1 MPALPICVTSPGRGP
16 SPAAGEARAVRL
28 GCDGRRREA
37 RAGRLR
43 RRTGRLGEVDSVKH
57 WRALIVLGTAQFLMV
72 LDTSVMNVSISQL
85 VEDFDTEVTAIQ
97 AVITL
102 YALVMAAF
110 MIIGGRFGDILGRR
124 RMFLLGLVVY
134 GAGSALTAAAPT
146 LWVLTLGWSV
156 IEGLGAAMVLPAM
169 AALVAES
176 YRGQDRAVA
185 YAVIGGLAG
194 AGIAVGPLLG
204 GWVTTYLT
212 WRLVFAGEVVV
223 VVAVLLCRRVI
234 ATPAR
239 TGPRPRLDGVGAVLS
254 AAGLG
259 LGVLGV
265 LQSSTWGWVRPRN
278 PPFTVLGFAPT
289 LFVIGAGV
297 AVLAAFR
304 YWERRRDDE
313 GADPLVHLSL
323 LGRPVLRSGL
333 MTLLCQNLILLGLF
347 FTIPLYLQVVQGFDA
362 FETGLRLLPVSATM
376 LVTSLGAS
384 SLGRVVGPR
393 RVVRLALVTVA
404 AAIVWLLA
412 TIDPV
417 IDDAQFAG
425 AMALLGVG
433 VGLLASQLGNVVQS
447 SVGEEERSEAG
458 GLQFTAQNLGSALG
472 TALIGSIL
480 IGALAHA
487 FTTQVAD
494 DPRLSEG
501 AREQVGVSLEAGVT
515 FVSTE
520 QVRSA
525 AERAGLPASEVDAVA
540 DSYASAQLDGLKAA
554 ILATGGVALAGFLV
568 TPHLPA
574 ARDGRPGQ
582 PGTGAP
588 AGATG
593 SKR

>member
-1 MPALPICVTSPGRGP
+1 M
-16 SPAAGEARAVRL
+16 
-28 GCDGRRREA
+28 
-37 RAGRLR
+37 
-43 RRTGRLGEVDSVKH
+43 KH
-57 WRALIVLGTAQFLMV
+57 WRALVVLGTAQFLMV
-72 LDTSVMNVSISQL
+72 LDTSVMNVSISRL

-110 MIIGGRFGDILGRR
+110 MIVGGRFGDIVGRR
-124 RMFLLGLVVY
+124 RMFLTGLAVY
-134 GAGSALTAAAPT
+134 GVGSAVTAVAPT

-176 YRGQDRAVA
+176 YSGRDRAVA

-204 GWVTTYLT
+204 GWMTTYLT

-223 VVAVLLCRRVI
+223 VVAVLLCRRMI
-234 ATPAR
+234 ATPAPA
-239 TGPRPRLDGVGAVLS
+239 GPGPRLDGVGAVLS
-254 AAGLG
+254 ATGLG

-265 LQSSTWGWVRPRN
+265 LQSSTWGWVQPRN

-289 LFVIGAGV
+289 LFVVGAGV
-297 AVLAAFR
+297 AVLAVFR
-304 YWERRRDDE
+304 YWERRREDR
-313 GADPLVHLSL
+313 GNDPLVHLSL
-323 LGRPVLRSGL
+323 LGRPVLRAGL
-333 MTLLCQNLILLGLF
+333 MTLLSQNLILLGLF
-347 FTIPLYLQVVQGFDA
+347 FAIPLYLQVVQGFNA
-362 FETGLRLLPVSATM
+362 FQTGLRLLPVSATM
-376 LVTSLGAS
+376 LVTSLCAS
-384 SLGRVVGPR
+384 SLGSRMGPR
-393 RVVRLALVTVA
+393 RVVRLALAILA
-404 AAIVWLLA
+404 AAVVWLLA

-447 SVGEEERSEAG
+447 GVGEEERGEAG

-480 IGALAHA
+480 VGALAQA

-494 DPRLSEG
+494 DPRLSAET
-501 AREQVGVSLEAGVT
+501 REQVGVRLEAGVT

-525 AERAGLPASEVDAVA
+525 AERAGLPPSEVEAVA

-554 ILATGGVALAGFLV
+554 ILATGGVALASFLV
-568 TPHLPA
+568 TPHLPT
-574 ARDGRPGQ
+574 ARAGRPSE
-582 PGTGAP
+582 PGSGATPAGVTGA

-593 SKR
+593 

>member
-1 MPALPICVTSPGRGP
+1 M
-16 SPAAGEARAVRL
+16 
-28 GCDGRRREA
+28 
-37 RAGRLR
+37 
-43 RRTGRLGEVDSVKH
+43 KH
-57 WRALIVLGTAQFLMV
+57 WRALVVLGTAQFLMV

-110 MIIGGRFGDILGRR
+110 MLIGGRFGDILGRR

-134 GAGSALTAAAPT
+134 GAGSALTAVAPT
-146 LWVLTLGWSV
+146 LWVLVLGWSV
-156 IEGLGAAMVLPAM
+156 VEGLGAAMVLPAM

-176 YRGQDRAVA
+176 YRGRDRAVA

-223 VVAVLLCRRVI
+223 VVAVLLFRRVI
-234 ATPAR
+234 AAPAPA
-239 TGPRPRLDGVGAVLS
+239 GPRPRLDGVGAALS

-265 LQSSTWGWVRPRN
+265 LQSSTWGWVQPRN

-289 LFVIGAGV
+289 LFVVGAGA

-304 YWERRRDDE
+304 HWERRRDE
-313 GADPLVHLSL
+313 RGADPLVHLSL
-323 LGRPVLRSGL
+323 LGRPVLRAGL
-333 MTLLCQNLILLGLF
+333 MTLLSQNLILLGLF
-347 FTIPLYLQVVQGFDA
+347 FTIPLYLQVVQGLNA
-362 FETGLRLLPVSATM
+362 FQTGLRLLPVSVTM
-376 LVTSLGAS
+376 LVTSLSAS
-384 SLGRVVGPR
+384 SLGRLIGPR
-393 RVVRLALVTVA
+393 RVVRLALLILAV
-404 AAIVWLLA
+404 AIVWLLA

-425 AMALLGVG
+425 AMAVLGVGVG

-447 SVGEEERSEAG
+447 GVGEEERSEAG

-472 TALIGSIL
+472 TALIGSVL
-480 IGALAHA
+480 VGALAHA

-494 DPRLSEG
+494 DPRLSEE

-515 FVSTE
+515 FVPTD

-525 AERAGLPASEVDAVA
+525 AERAGLPPSEVDAVA

-554 ILATGGVALAGFLV
+554 VLATGGVALASFLV
-568 TPHLPA
+568 TPHLPG
-574 ARDGRPGQ
+574 ARGSRPGQ
-582 PGTGAP
+582 PGAGAP
-588 AGATG
+588 AGAVG
-593 SKR
+593 STR

>member
-1 MPALPICVTSPGRGP
+1 VRRPTAPPA
-16 SPAAGEARAVRL
+16 PAAYRG
-28 GCDGRRREA
+28 GQPC
-37 RAGRLR
+37 
-43 RRTGRLGEVDSVKH
+43 EVDTVKY
-57 WRALIVLGTAQFLMV
+57 WRALVVLGTAQFLMV
-72 LDTSVMNVSISQL
+72 LDTAVMNVSISQL

-134 GAGSALTAAAPT
+134 GVGSALTAAAPT
-146 LWVLTLGWSV
+146 LWVLALGWSV

-169 AALVAES
+169 AALVAEA
-176 YRGQDRAVA
+176 YRGKDRAVA

-234 ATPAR
+234 VTPAP

-265 LQSSTWGWVRPRN
+265 LQSSTWGWVQPRN
-278 PPFTVLGFAPT
+278 PPFTVFGFAPT
-289 LFVIGAGV
+289 LFVVGAGA
-297 AVLAAFR
+297 AVLALFR
-304 YWERRRDDE
+304 YWERRRE
-313 GADPLVHLSL
+313 HQGADPLVHLSV
-323 LGRPVLRSGL
+323 LGRPVLRSSL
-333 MTLLCQNLILLGLF
+333 MTLLSQNLILLGLF

-376 LVTSLGAS
+376 LVTSLSAS
-384 SLGRVVGPR
+384 KLGRVWGPR
-393 RVVRLALVTVA
+393 RVVRLALVTLA

-487 FTTQVAD
+487 FTTQVD
-494 DPRLSEG
+494 DNPQLSEQT
-501 AREQVGVSLEAGVT
+501 REQVGVALEAGLT
-515 FVSTE
+515 FISTD

-525 AERAGLPASEVDAVA
+525 AEHAGLPSSQVDAVT
-540 DSYASAQLDGLKAA
+540 DSYASAQLNGLKAA
-554 ILATGGVALAGFLV
+554 ILATGGIALASFLV
-568 TPHLPA
+568 TSHLPT
-574 ARDGRPGQ
+574 ARESRPRQ
-582 PGTGAP
+582 PDADAP
-588 AGATG
+588 AGVAGPT
-593 SKR
+593 R

>member
-1 MPALPICVTSPGRGP
+1 MT
-16 SPAAGEARAVRL
+16 
-28 GCDGRRREA
+28 
-37 RAGRLR
+37 
-43 RRTGRLGEVDSVKH
+43 H

-72 LDTSVMNVSISQL
+72 LDTSVMNVSITQL

-110 MIIGGRFGDILGRR
+110 MIIGGRLGDIFGRR
-124 RMFLLGLVVY
+124 RLFLLGLVVY
-134 GAGSALTAAAPT
+134 GTGSALTAAAPS

-176 YRGQDRAVA
+176 YRGRDRAVA
-185 YAVIGGLAG
+185 YGIIGGLAG

-223 VVAVLLCRRVI
+223 VLAVLCFHRVI
-234 ATPAR
+234 TESPRA
-239 TGPRPRLDGVGAVLS
+239 GPRPRLDGVGAALS
-254 AAGLG
+254 ATGLA

-265 LQSSTWGWVRPRN
+265 LQSSSWGWVQPRN

-289 LFVIGAGV
+289 LFVIAAGV
-297 AVLAAFR
+297 AVLAVFAHV
-304 YWERRRDDE
+304 EARRDAR
-313 GADPLVHLSL
+313 GAEPLVHLPL
-323 LGRPVLRSGL
+323 LRKPVLRSGL
-333 MTLLCQNLILLGLF
+333 MSLLSQNLILLGLF

-362 FETGLRLLPVSATM
+362 FQTGLRLLPVSVTM
-376 LVTSLGAS
+376 LAAS
-384 SLGRVVGPR
+384 MLAARLGRVAGPR
-393 RVVRLALVTVA
+393 WVVRLALLTLA
-404 AAIVWLLA
+404 GAIVWLLA

-433 VGLLASQLGNVVQS
+433 MGLLASQLGNVVQS
-447 SVGEEERSEAG
+447 SVGEQERSEVG

-494 DPRLSEG
+494 HPRLSEQT
-501 AREQVGVSLEAGVT
+501 RQRTGVALEAGIT
-515 FVSTE
+515 FVPTA

-525 AERAGLPASEVDAVA
+525 AEQAGLPPSEVDALA

-554 ILATGGVALAGFLV
+554 ILATGGITLVSFLV
-568 TPHLPA
+568 TTHLPSRA
-574 ARDGRPGQ
+574 PGGPKQ
-582 PGTGAP
+582 PDTGAP
-588 AGATG
+588 SDAIG
-593 SKR
+593 SAS

>member
-1 MPALPICVTSPGRGP
+1 MTR
-16 SPAAGEARAVRL
+16 
-28 GCDGRRREA
+28 
-37 RAGRLR
+37 
-43 RRTGRLGEVDSVKH
+43 
-57 WRALIVLGTAQFLMV
+57 WRALMVLGTAQFLMV

-124 RMFLLGLVVY
+124 RVFLLGLVVY
-134 GAGSALTAAAPT
+134 ATGSALTAVAPT

-176 YRGQDRAVA
+176 YRGRDRAVA
-185 YAVIGGLAG
+185 YGVIGGLAG

-223 VVAVLLCRRVI
+223 VLVMLCFRRVI
-234 ATPAR
+234 PESPR
-239 TGPRPRLDGVGAVLS
+239 TGARPHLDGVGAALS
-254 AAGLG
+254 AAGLA

-265 LQSSTWGWVRPRN
+265 LQSSTWGWVQPRN
-278 PPFTVLGFAPT
+278 PPFTVLGFSPT
-289 LFVIGAGV
+289 LFVVAAGA
-297 AVLAAFR
+297 AVLSVFVH
-304 YWERRRDDE
+304 WERRRDAHGSE
-313 GADPLVHLSL
+313 PLVHLAL
-323 LGRPVLRSGL
+323 LHRPALRSGL
-333 MTLLCQNLILLGLF
+333 MCLLSQNLILLGLF

-362 FETGLRLLPVSATM
+362 FETGLRLLPVSVTM
-376 LVTSLGAS
+376 LAASMGAGR
-384 SLGRVVGPR
+384 LGRVAGPR
-393 RVVRLALVTVA
+393 RVVRLALLTLA
-404 AAIVWLLA
+404 AAVVWLLA

-433 VGLLASQLGNVVQS
+433 MGLLASQLGNVVQS
-447 SVGEEERSEAG
+447 SVGEDERSEVG

-472 TALIGSIL
+472 TALIGSL
-480 IGALAHA
+480 LVGTLAQA
-487 FTTQVAD
+487 FTTQVEEH
-494 DPRLSEG
+494 PRLSEET
-501 AREQVGVSLEAGVT
+501 RRQTGVALEAGIS

-525 AERAGLPASEVDAVA
+525 AEDAGLPPAEVDAVA

-554 ILATGGVALAGFLV
+554 ILATGGITLASFLV
-568 TPHLPA
+568 TPHLPTRKA
-574 ARDGRPGQ
+574 ERPSR
-582 PGTGAP
+582 PGTGMP
-588 AGATG
+588 ADATG
-593 SKR
+593 PSR

>member
-1 MPALPICVTSPGRGP
+1 M
-16 SPAAGEARAVRL
+16 
-28 GCDGRRREA
+28 
-37 RAGRLR
+37 
-43 RRTGRLGEVDSVKH
+43 KH
-57 WRALIVLGTAQFLMV
+57 WRALVVLGTAQFLMV
-72 LDTSVMNVSISQL
+72 LDTSVMNVSISRL
-85 VEDFDTEVTAIQ
+85 VDDFDTEVTAIQ

-110 MIIGGRFGDILGRR
+110 MIIGGRFGDIFGRR

-134 GAGSALTAAAPT
+134 GVGSALTAVAPT

-169 AALVAES
+169 VALVAES
-176 YRGQDRAVA
+176 YRGRDRAVA

-204 GWVTTYLT
+204 GWMTTYLT

-234 ATPAR
+234 ATPVR
-239 TGPRPRLDGVGAVLS
+239 TGPPPRLDGVGAALS

-265 LQSSTWGWVRPRN
+265 LQSSTWGWVQPRN
-278 PPFTVLGFAPT
+278 PPFTVFGFAPT
-289 LFVIGAGV
+289 LFVVGAGV
-297 AVLAAFR
+297 AVLAVFR
-304 YWERRRDDE
+304 NWERRRDSRGD
-313 GADPLVHLSL
+313 DPLVHLSL

-333 MTLLCQNLILLGLF
+333 LTLLSQNLILLGLF

-362 FETGLRLLPVSATM
+362 FQTGLRLLPVSATM
-376 LVTSLGAS
+376 LVTSLSAS
-384 SLGRVVGPR
+384 PLGRVWGPR
-393 RVVRLALVTVA
+393 RVVRVALITLT

-447 SVGEEERSEAG
+447 GVGEEERSEAG

-494 DPRLSEG
+494 DPRLSEETH
-501 AREQVGVSLEAGVT
+501 AQVGVSLEAGVT
-515 FVSTE
+515 FVSTG

-525 AERAGLPASEVDAVA
+525 AERAGLPPSEVDAVT
-540 DSYASAQLDGLKAA
+540 DSYASAQLAGLKAA
-554 ILATGGVALAGFLV
+554 ILATGGVALASFLV
-568 TPHLPA
+568 TPHLPTA
-574 ARDGRPGQ
+574 PGSRPRQ
-582 PGTGAP
+582 PDTGAP
-588 AGATG
+588 AEATG
-593 SKR
+593 PAH

>member
-1 MPALPICVTSPGRGP
+1 M
-16 SPAAGEARAVRL
+16 
-28 GCDGRRREA
+28 
-37 RAGRLR
+37 
-43 RRTGRLGEVDSVKH
+43 KH

-110 MIIGGRFGDILGRR
+110 MIIGGRCGDILGRR

-134 GAGSALTAAAPT
+134 AVGSALTAVAPT

-176 YRGQDRAVA
+176 YRGKDRAIA

-234 ATPAR
+234 ATPAP
-239 TGPRPRLDGVGAVLS
+239 TGPRPRLDGVGAALS
-254 AAGLG
+254 ATGLG
-259 LGVLGV
+259 LCVLGV
-265 LQSSTWGWVRPRN
+265 LQSSTWGWVQPRN

-289 LFVIGAGV
+289 LFVVGAGA
-297 AVLAAFR
+297 AVLALFR
-304 YWERRRDDE
+304 HWERRRE
-313 GADPLVHLSL
+313 HQGADPLVHLSL

-333 MTLLCQNLILLGLF
+333 MTLLSQNLILLGLF

-376 LVTSLGAS
+376 LVTSLSAS
-384 SLGRVVGPR
+384 SLGRRWGPR
-393 RVVRLALVTVA
+393 RVVRLALAILV

-447 SVGEEERSEAG
+447 GVGEKERSEAG

-480 IGALAHA
+480 IGALAQA
-487 FTTQVAD
+487 FTTQVD
-494 DPRLSEG
+494 DNPQLSEQT
-501 AREQVGVSLEAGVT
+501 REQVGVALQAGIT
-515 FVSTE
+515 FVSTD

-525 AERAGLPASEVDAVA
+525 AERAGLPPSEAEAVT

-554 ILATGGVALAGFLV
+554 ILATGGIALASFLV
-568 TPHLPA
+568 TPHLPT
-574 ARDGRPGQ
+574 ARASRPRQ
-582 PGTGAP
+582 PDTDAPPGAP
-588 AGATG
+588 GAPGATH
-593 SKR
+593 

>member
-1 MPALPICVTSPGRGP
+1 M
-16 SPAAGEARAVRL
+16 
-28 GCDGRRREA
+28 
-37 RAGRLR
+37 
-43 RRTGRLGEVDSVKH
+43 KH

-110 MIIGGRFGDILGRR
+110 MIIGGRLGDIFGRR
-124 RMFLLGLVVY
+124 RMFLIGLVVY
-134 GAGSALTAAAPT
+134 ATGSALTAVAPT
-146 LWVLTLGWSV
+146 LWVLALGWSV

-176 YRGQDRAVA
+176 YRGPDRAVA
-185 YAVIGGLAG
+185 YGIIGGLAG

-223 VVAVLLCRRVI
+223 VAAVLLCRRVI
-234 ATPAR
+234 PPSAPAG
-239 TGPRPRLDGVGAVLS
+239 TRPRLDGVGALLS

-265 LQSSTWGWVRPRN
+265 LQSSTWGWVQPRN

-289 LFVIGAGV
+289 LFVVGAGAV
-297 AVLAAFR
+297 VLACFLH
-304 YWERRRDDE
+304 WERRRDRR
-313 GADPLVHLSL
+313 GTDPLVHVSL
-323 LGRPVLRSGL
+323 LGRPALRSGL
-333 MTLLCQNLILLGLF
+333 MTLLSQNLILLGLF

-362 FETGLRLLPVSATM
+362 FQTGLRLLPVSVAM
-376 LVTSLGAS
+376 LVTSLCAS
-384 SLGRVVGPR
+384 SLGRVVGAR
-393 RVVRLALVTVA
+393 RVVRMALTTLA

-433 VGLLASQLGNVVQS
+433 MGLLASQLGNVVQS
-447 SVGEEERSEAG
+447 SVGEEERSEVG

-480 IGALAHA
+480 IGSLAHA

-494 DPRLSEG
+494 DPRLSAET
-501 AREQVGVSLEAGVT
+501 REEVGVALEAGVT
-515 FVSTE
+515 FVSTD
-520 QVRSA
+520 QVRAA
-525 AERAGLPASEVDAVA
+525 AERAGLPPSEADAVT

-554 ILATGGVALAGFLV
+554 ILATGGVTLVSFLV

-574 ARDGRPGQ
+574 G
-582 PGTGAP
+582 GASRTRSRRQKTDSP
-588 AGATG
+588 AGAVG
-593 SKR
+593 STP

>member
-1 MPALPICVTSPGRGP
+1 M
-16 SPAAGEARAVRL
+16 
-28 GCDGRRREA
+28 
-37 RAGRLR
+37 
-43 RRTGRLGEVDSVKH
+43 KH

-146 LWVLTLGWSV
+146 LWVLALGWSV

-176 YRGQDRAVA
+176 YRGRERAVA

-234 ATPAR
+234 PTSAPA
-239 TGPRPRLDGVGAVLS
+239 GPRPRLDGVGAALS

-265 LQSSTWGWVRPRN
+265 LQSSTWGWVQPRN
-278 PPFTVLGFAPT
+278 PPFTVFGFAPT
-289 LFVIGAGV
+289 LLVIGAGV
-297 AVLAAFR
+297 ALLAVFR
-304 YWERRRDDE
+304 HWERRRE
-313 GADPLVHLSL
+313 HQGADPLVHLSL

-333 MTLLCQNLILLGLF
+333 MTLLSQNLILLGLF
-347 FTIPLYLQVVQGFDA
+347 FAIPLYLQVVQGFNA
-362 FETGLRLLPVSATM
+362 FETGLRLLPVSVTM
-376 LVTSLGAS
+376 FVTSLSAS
-384 SLGRVVGPR
+384 SLGRVMGPR
-393 RVVRLALVTVA
+393 RVVRLALVTLA

-447 SVGEEERSEAG
+447 GVGEEERSEAG

-487 FTTQVAD
+487 FTTQVD
-494 DPRLSEG
+494 DNPQLSQQT
-501 AREQVGVSLEAGVT
+501 REQVGVALQAGIT
-515 FVSTE
+515 FVSTD

-525 AERAGLPASEVDAVA
+525 AERAGLPSSQVDAVA
-540 DSYASAQLDGLKAA
+540 DSYASAQLQGLKAA

-568 TPHLPA
+568 TPSLPN
-574 ARDGRPGQ
+574 AREKHPRQ
-582 PGTGAP
+582 PDAGVP
-588 AGATG
+588 AGASG
-593 SKR
+593 STR

>member
-1 MPALPICVTSPGRGP
+1 MA
-16 SPAAGEARAVRL
+16 
-28 GCDGRRREA
+28 
-37 RAGRLR
+37 
-43 RRTGRLGEVDSVKH
+43 H
-57 WRALIVLGTAQFLMV
+57 WRALIVLGMAQFLMV
-72 LDTSVMNVSISQL
+72 LDTSVMNVSISRL

-110 MIIGGRFGDILGRR
+110 MVTGGRLGDILGRR
-124 RMFLLGLVVY
+124 RVFFLGMAVY
-134 GAGSALTAAAPT
+134 GIGSALTALAPT
-146 LWVLTLGWSV
+146 LWVLALGWSV
-156 IEGLGAAMVLPAM
+156 IEGLGAALVLPAM
-169 AALVAES
+169 AALVAAS
-176 YRGQDRAVA
+176 YRGRDRAVA
-185 YAVIGGLAG
+185 YGVIGGLAG
-194 AGIAVGPLLG
+194 AGVAVGPLLG

-223 VVAVLLCRRVI
+223 VLAVLGCRRVI
-234 ATPAR
+234 TEAAR
-239 TGPRPRLDGVGAVLS
+239 TGPRPRLDGVGAALS

-265 LQSSTWGWVRPRN
+265 LQSGTWGWVRPAH

-297 AVLAAFR
+297 GVLALFLR
-304 YWERRRDDE
+304 WEQRRDAR
-313 GADPLVHLSL
+313 GTDPLLHRAL
-323 LGRPVLRSGL
+323 LARPALRAGL
-333 MTLLCQNLILLGLF
+333 MTLLSQNLILLGLF
-347 FTIPLYLQVVQGFDA
+347 FAIPLYLQVVQGFDA
-362 FETGLRLLPVSATM
+362 FQTGLRLLPVSVTM
-376 LVTSLGAS
+376 LVTSMGAS
-384 SLGRVVGPR
+384 SLGRVWGPR
-393 RVVRLALVTVA
+393 RVVRLGLLVIG

-447 SVGEEERSEAG
+447 SAGEQERSEAG

-480 IGALAHA
+480 IGSLAHA
-487 FTTQVAD
+487 FTTYVAD
-494 DPRLSEG
+494 DPRLSDE
-501 AREQVGVSLEAGVT
+501 ARKQTGVALETGVG
-515 FVSTE
+515 FVPTS

-525 AERAGLPASEVDAVA
+525 AQQAGLPPSEVDALA

-554 ILATGGVALAGFLV
+554 ILATGGVTFAGFLV

-574 ARDGRPGQ
+574 GRASRARQ
-582 PGTGAP
+582 PDSGAQ
-588 AGATG
+588 AGAVG
-593 SKR
+593 PAH

>member
-1 MPALPICVTSPGRGP
+1 MRWGGGR
-16 SPAAGEARAVRL
+16 
-28 GCDGRRREA
+28 A
-37 RAGRLR
+37 RAGRCPAGR
-43 RRTGRLGEVDSVKH
+43 AGAPGRLGEVDIVTH

-110 MIIGGRFGDILGRR
+110 MIIGGRLGDIFGRR
-124 RMFLLGLVVY
+124 RLFLLGLVVY

-146 LWVLTLGWSV
+146 LWVLVLGWSV

-176 YRGQDRAVA
+176 YRGRDRAVA
-185 YAVIGGLAG
+185 FGVIGGLAG

-223 VVAVLLCRRVI
+223 VLAVLCFHRVI
-234 ATPAR
+234 TESPR
-239 TGPRPRLDGVGAVLS
+239 TGPRPRLDGVGAALS
-254 AAGLG
+254 AAGLA

-265 LQSSTWGWVRPRN
+265 LQSGTWGWVEPRN

-297 AVLAAFR
+297 AVLAGFLR
-304 YWERRRDDE
+304 WERRRDAL
-313 GADPLVHLSL
+313 GAEPLVHLPL
-323 LGRPVLRSGL
+323 LGKPALRSGL
-333 MTLLCQNLILLGLF
+333 LSLLCQNLILLGLF

-362 FETGLRLLPVSATM
+362 FQTGLRLLPVSVTM
-376 LVTSLGAS
+376 LVTSMCAAR
-384 SLGRVVGPR
+384 LGRVAGPR
-393 RVVRLALVTVA
+393 RVVRLALVTLA
-404 AAIVWLLA
+404 ASIMWLLA

-433 VGLLASQLGNVVQS
+433 MGLLASQLGNVVQS
-447 SVGEEERSEAG
+447 SVGEEERSEVG

-472 TALIGSIL
+472 TALIGSLL
-480 IGALAHA
+480 IGALANA
-487 FTTQVAD
+487 FTTQVED
-494 DPRLSEG
+494 NPSLSRE
-501 AREQVGVSLEAGVT
+501 ARQQTGVALEAGIS
-515 FVSTE
+515 FVPTE

-525 AERAGLPASEVDAVA
+525 AERAGLPPSEADALA
-540 DSYASAQLDGLKAA
+540 ESYASAQLGGLRAA
-554 ILATGGVALAGFLV
+554 ILATGGITLAGFLV
-568 TPHLPA
+568 TPHLPSRPA
-574 ARDGRPGQ
+574 GRPKR
-582 PGTGAP
+582 PDSGAP
-588 AGATG
+588 ADAIDRT
-593 SKR
+593 R